1 VTFYVFFWNDVWK
14 SRQKVVSKSL
24 VLSPSKWVHVLRL
37 VITVI
42 HFSYLFVHL
51 RTFITFITHISK
63 LLSFLWMWTLRPH
76 FRAKMFD
83 VVDLPVLTFGNCVLK
98 TGVIKWPLK
107 PHGLF
112 KRFLTFFSESQNTDF
127 LRFFELL
134 RTFPRILRPVTSA
147 LCRDDNGSHFLTRDP
162 RDPWLLTSHDSRL
175 LQFPVRTT
183 KWKCSRNQTSS
194 LLHNIP

>member
-1 VTFYVFFWNDVWK
+1 MWK

-24 VLSPSKWVHVLRL
+24 VLSPSKWVHVLRS

-63 LLSFLWMWTLRPH
+63 LLSFLWMWTLCPH

-83 VVDLPVLTFGNCVLK
+83 VVHLPVLTFGNCVLK

-162 RDPWLLTSHDSRL
+162 RDPRLLTSHDSRL

-194 LLHNIP
+194 LLQNIP